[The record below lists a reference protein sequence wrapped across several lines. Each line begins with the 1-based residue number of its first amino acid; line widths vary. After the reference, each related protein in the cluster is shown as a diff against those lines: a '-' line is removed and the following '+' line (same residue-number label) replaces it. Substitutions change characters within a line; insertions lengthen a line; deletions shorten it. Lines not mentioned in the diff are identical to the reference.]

1 MIQSSKYQ
9 LHIPQMEQ
17 GELVKQTLF
26 HLGKVTY
33 LLDVTPSNPLS
44 QHYLHLFHFVLIKFK
59 DLVAKQHPTATCRH
73 AAHNTMC
80 VTLMYMYVH
89 VQLMVGIS
97 SFPGSSHVLQVREI
111 GRGLGTRLHVYVQQ
125 NTCIRVHRWVY
136 GVECTTITQ
145 YIEQHKHLMN

>member
-1 MIQSSKYQ
+1 
-9 LHIPQMEQ
+9 MEQ

-59 DLVAKQHPTATCRH
+59 DLVAKQHPTDTCRH

-80 VTLMYMYVH
+80 VTLMYMYDCACVADGGDI
-89 VQLMVGIS
+89 LIPRL
-97 SFPGSSHVLQVREI
+97 FPRTASERNWAGPGNKATRICVVEHMYK
-111 GRGLGTRLHVYVQQ
+111 GT
-125 NTCIRVHRWVY
+125 
-136 GVECTTITQ
+136 
-145 YIEQHKHLMN
+145 